1 MATIKRTSDDYII
14 TTVEPAANVRIN
26 TNTLRVEGDFSVSG
40 AVSFPTADIT
50 ANSIVSAGNITAGGS
65 ISANGSLSVASNIT
79 TGGSLTATGNVTGAV
94 FIGDGSGLTGVPAG
108 NALGNI
114 ISFGT
119 SQVAVPQI
127 SGNVFVNV
135 AGVSNVAVFS
145 GTGANI
151 LGNLGVLGNIGVS
164 GNTSTGNILSNGFYF
179 ANGQPLSG
187 SVRYDAT
194 PVAPSGSNPGDFWF
208 NTTNGITYQYN
219 NDGDSDQWID
229 SSGIAVPPATTSAVA
244 NSVVQ
249 RDANGSA
256 TANVWLGTSVLVS
269 GNITSSTGYFIGDG
283 SQLSNVQAATPTQIL
298 NGSTT
303 VDIASPS
310 AEVSMTVSG
319 IPVLGVT
326 LTGLTNKL
334 GNGIGNI
341 GNATGYYNTVFA
353 KATSAQYAD
362 LAEIYSTDKDYAPGT
377 VLIFAGEHEVT
388 ESSSSHDTRVA
399 GVVSTKPAY
408 LMNSSAQGSA
418 VALIGKVPCRA
429 FGPITKGD
437 LLVTSDRPGTAQR
450 MVEWKPGCVIGKALS
465 DLGADQEAVIDIVVG
480 RH

>member
-1 MATIKRTSDDYII
+1 MATIKRTSGDYII
-14 TTVEPAANVRIN
+14 TTVEPAANIRLN
-26 TNTLRVEGDFSVSG
+26 TSTLQVDGNLSVVGD
-40 AVSFPTADIT
+40 VSFPSADIT
-50 ANSIVSAGNITAGGS
+50 ANSLVSLGDITAGGNVT
-65 ISANGSLSVASNIT
+65 ANGALTVASNIS
-79 TGGSLTATGNVTGAV
+79 TGGALTAVGNVTGAV

-145 GTGANI
+145 ASGASI
-151 LGNLGVLGNIGVS
+151 DGNLIASGNVDVT

-219 NDGDSDQWID
+219 NDGDTDQWID

-244 NSVVQ
+244 NSVMQ
-249 RDANGSA
+249 RDSNSSA
-256 TANVWLGTSVLVS
+256 TANVWLGTAVLVS
-269 GNITSSTGYFIGDG
+269 GNITSSAGFFIGDG
-283 SQLSNVQAATPTQIL
+283 SQLSNIQAGTPTKIE
-298 NGSTT
+298 NGSSS

-310 AEVSMTVSG
+310 GEIEFTVSG
-319 IPVLGVT
+319 TSVLG
-326 LTGLTNKL
+326 LTFSGLTNKL
-334 GNGIGNI
+334 GNGVGNI

-362 LAEIYSTDKDYAPGT
+362 LAEIYSADMDYAPGT
-377 VLIFAGEHEVT
+377 VLVFAGDQEVT
-388 ESSSSHDTRVA
+388 MSSRSHDTRVA
-399 GVVSTKPAY
+399 GVVSTDPAY
-408 LMNSSAQGSA
+408 LMNSGAQGVR
-418 VALIGKVPCRA
+418 VALVGKVPCRA
-429 FGPITKGD
+429 VGPITKGD
-437 LLVTSDRPGTAQR
+437 LLVTGHKPGMAQR
-450 MVEWKPGCVIGKALS
+450 IEQWAPGAVIGKALGNLDEGEES
-465 DLGADQEAVIDIVVG
+465 IIDIVVG
-480 RH
+480 RY